1 MSVVNTNIKAL
12 IAQQAGVKV
21 GRDMA
26 TAMERLSTGQKING
40 AKDDAAGLAIST
52 HMSSMVRG
60 LNMSVKNANDAIA
73 LLQTAEGSMVEM
85 TNMLQ
90 RMRELSVQS
99 GSDTNTSEDRQY
111 LNAEFQSLKSE
122 FNRIVKNTQWNGVN
136 LLDGTFRGNQGVA
149 GVTTEAAVAT
159 GVSGL
164 MAFQI
169 GANAGQIVRH
179 HFGDYHDSDSTFQ
192 VGTITI
198 QASPEALSGGVALSG
213 TVVRFTVNNSVISVT
228 INSNDMA
235 HTSLASAIAEAIAA
249 DAELGN
255 VLTAVASATG
265 VITLTSVVKG
275 TAFTVTNS
283 LDQDQSILGYV
294 ETTANATRGWEVLQ
308 SLHINNQD
316 NSTKSILGLDAAIMS
331 VNQGRAAIGATI
343 SRLTSAIDNMTVT
356 STNLADSNSRILDT
370 NYAVE
375 STKLARSQIVSQ
387 AAIAMLAQ
395 ANAQQQSV
403 LALLQ

>member
-122 FNRIVKNTQWNGVN
+122 FNRIVKNTQWNGMN
-136 LLDGTFRGNQGVA
+136 LLDGTFRGNQGVS
-149 GVTTEAAVAT
+149 GVTTEAAVAG

-179 HFGDYHDSDSTFQ
+179 HFGDYHDSDATFQ
-192 VGTITI
+192 AGTITI

-213 TVVRFTVNNSVISVT
+213 TVVRFMVNNSVISVP
-228 INSNDMA
+228 INSNDFA
-235 HTSLASAIAEAIAA
+235 ATSLASAIAEAIAG

-255 VLTAVASATG
+255 VLTAAAVSG
-265 VITLTSVVKG
+265 QITLTSVVKG

-283 LDQDQSILGYV
+283 LDQDQSVLGYV

>member
-12 IAQQAGVKV
+12 VAQQSGVKV

-99 GSDTNTSEDRQY
+99 ASDTNTSEDRQY

-136 LLDGTFRGNQGVA
+136 LLDGTFRGNNGVA

-164 MAFQI
+164 MAFQV
-169 GANAGQIVRH
+169 GANANQIVRH
-179 HFGDYHDSDSTFQ
+179 HFGDYHDADSTFQ

-213 TVVRFTVNNSVISVT
+213 TVVRFTVNDSVISVT
-228 INSNDMA
+228 INSNDMLN
-235 HTSLASAIAEAIAA
+235 TSLASAIAVAIAA

-255 VLTAVASATG
+255 VLTAIEAAG

-283 LDQDQSILGYV
+283 LDQDQSVLGYV

-308 SLHINNQD
+308 SLHINNQV
-316 NSTKSILGLDAAIMS
+316 NSTNSIMGLDAAIMS
-331 VNQGRAAIGATI
+331 VNQGRADIGATI
-343 SRLTSAIDNMTVT
+343 SRLTSAIDNMTTT
-356 STNLADSNSRILDT
+356 STNLADSRSRILDT
-370 NYAVE
+370 DYAVE
-375 STKLARSQIVSQ
+375 STQLARSQIVSQ
-387 AAIAMLAQ
+387 AATAMLAQ